1 LRKILGASIGSCV
14 HVAGIMNFLNIA
26 RSLGFETKF
35 SGQAIDIAGLKVQI
49 EKYDPEII
57 AVSYRLSPESAAGLF
72 SDLNDFIVKVFKQ
85 KTFILGTTKPVADV
99 LMKTGTI
106 RVFDRVF
113 TGGEPADDVENYLTG
128 KKLQLSGI
136 KIPPQTLTER
146 ISFKKPWP
154 LLRHHFGRPS
164 LEETIKGIKKISKSG
179 LIEIV
184 SIGPDQ
190 NAQEFFFK
198 PEKMNR
204 LQDGAGGVPVRSTQD
219 FRKLY
224 AASRC
229 GNYPLMRCYSGTN
242 EVLKFARVLLETIN
256 NAWCAVPLCW
266 YNEIDARSERKLED
280 SIKENQQVMKWHAQR
295 GIPVEVNESHQ
306 WSLRYATDAIAV
318 ATAYLAAYNAKKMGV
333 KTYVSQYMFNT
344 PPETS
349 FAMDLAKM
357 LAKIELV
364 ESLHDDNFYSIRES
378 RTGLFSMPAN
388 LNKGKGQLGSSTL
401 LQMQIEP
408 SIVHVVAYCESSYAA
423 KPDDIIQSSEIVL
436 KAIENYLNG
445 CPDMK
450 ADSTVQ
456 GRKKVLIDDAMQI
469 IRKIKSIDI
478 KNQFEDPLTAPEI
491 IGAAV
496 RTGIM
501 DAPQLAGASG
511 ACGKLKTLFI
521 NGANMPVD
529 DCGGVITEEERLSSL
544 LITLC
549 APGKK
554 ILFL

>member
-26 RSLGFETKF
+26 QRCGFETKF
-35 SGQAIDIAGLKVQI
+35 SGSAVDIARLKGEI

-57 AVSYRLSPESAAGLF
+57 AVSYRLSPESAAELF
-72 SDLNDFIVKVFKQ
+72 NDLNNFIIKNFKH
-85 KTFILGTTKPVADV
+85 KAFILGTTKSVAAA
-99 LMKTGTI
+99 LEKAGI
-106 RVFDRVF
+106 LKIFDRVY
-113 TGGEPADDVENYLTG
+113 TGGEPAQDVEDYLTG
-128 KKLQLSGI
+128 NLMGKKLKLSGS
-136 KIPPQTLTER
+136 KTPPQTLTER

-154 LLRHHFGRPS
+154 ILRDHFGRPT
-164 LEETIKGIKKISKSG
+164 LEETIKGIKKIAKSG
-179 LIEIV
+179 LIDVI

-190 NAQEFFFK
+190 NAQEYFFRPGK
-198 PEKMNR
+198 INH
-204 LQDGAGGVPVRSTQD
+204 LQDGAGGVPVRSAED
-219 FRKLY
+219 FKKLY

-242 EVLKFARVLLETIN
+242 DILKFAEMLVKTIN

-266 YNEIDARSERKLED
+266 YNEIDARSERKLEVA
-280 SIKENQQVMKWHAQR
+280 IKENQQVMKWHAQK

-344 PPETS
+344 PCETS
-349 FAMDLAKM
+349 FKMDLAKM
-357 LAKIELV
+357 LAKIELI
-364 ESLHDDNFYSIRES
+364 ESLHDDDFYSIRES

-388 LNKGKGQLGSSTL
+388 FNKGKGQLGSSTL
-401 LQMQIEP
+401 LQMQVEP

-436 KAIENYLNG
+436 KAIENSLNG

-450 ADSTVQ
+450 ADRAVKD
-456 GRKKVLIDDAMQI
+456 RKKALMDDAMLI
-469 IRKIKSIDI
+469 IKKIKSIDV
-478 KNQFEDPLTAPEI
+478 KNQFEDPLTEPRI

-496 RTGIM
+496 RLGIL
-501 DAPQLAGASG
+501 DAPQLTGTGG
-511 ACGKLKTLFI
+511 ACGKLKTAFI

-529 DCGGVITEEERLSSL
+529 DCGRAVTEEERLSHL
-544 LITLC
+544 
-549 APGKK
+549 
-554 ILFL
+554 

>member
-1 LRKILGASIGSCV
+1 LRKILGAAIGSCV
-14 HVAGIMNFLNIA
+14 HVAGIMSFLGIA
-26 RSLGFETKF
+26 GSCGFETKF
-35 SGQAIDIAGLKVQI
+35 CGQAFDIAGLKGEI

-72 SDLNDFIVKVFKQ
+72 NDLHANIVKVFKE
-85 KTFILGTTKPVADV
+85 KTFILGTTKPVAEV
-99 LMKTGTI
+99 LMAAGILKA
-106 RVFDRVF
+106 FDRIF
-113 TGGEPADDVENYLTG
+113 TGGEPPEDVENYLTG

-136 KIPPQTLTER
+136 MIPPQTLTDR
-146 ISFKKPWP
+146 ISFKKPRP

-164 LEETIKGIKKISKSG
+164 LEETVKGIKKIAKSG
-179 LIEIV
+179 LIDVV
-184 SIGPDQ
+184 SIGPD
-190 NAQEFFFK
+190 FFK

-204 LQDGAGGVPVRSTQD
+204 LQDGAGGVPVRSAQD
-219 FRKLY
+219 LRKLY
-224 AASRC
+224 AASQC

-242 EVLKFARVLLETIN
+242 DILKFAGVLLETIN

-266 YNEIDARSERKLED
+266 YNEIDARSERKLEAA
-280 SIKENQQVMKWHAQR
+280 IKENQQVMKWHAQK

-333 KTYVSQYMFNT
+333 NTYVSQYMFNT
-344 PPETS
+344 PRETS
-349 FAMDLAKM
+349 FTMDLAKM
-357 LAKIELV
+357 LAKIELI
-364 ESLHDDNFYSIRES
+364 ESLHDDNFYSIREA

-450 ADSTVQ
+450 ADSLVRDRQ
-456 GRKKVLIDDAMQI
+456 KVLIDDAMQI
-469 IRKIKSIDI
+469 IRKIKSLDTGRR
-478 KNQFEDPLTAPEI
+478 FEDPLTAPEI

-496 RTGIM
+496 RTGIL
-501 DAPQLAGASG
+501 DAPQLEGANG
-511 ACGKLKTLFI
+511 ACGRLKTMFI

-529 DCGGVITEEERLSSL
+529 DCGGTITEKERLRSL
-544 LITLC
+544 
-549 APGKK
+549 
-554 ILFL
+554 

>member
-1 LRKILGASIGSCV
+1 MRKILGAAVGSCV
-14 HVAGIMNFLNIA
+14 HVAGIMSFLNIA
-26 RSLGFETKF
+26 RSCGFETKF
-35 SGQAIDIAGLKVQI
+35 FGQAIDIAELKNQI
-49 EKYDPEII
+49 EKYDPEIV
-57 AVSYRLSPESAAGLF
+57 ALSYRLSPESALGLF
-72 SDLNDFIVKVFKQ
+72 NGFNDSVVKVFRE
-85 KTFILGTTKPVADV
+85 KTFILGTTKPVADI
-99 LMKTGTI
+99 LSEAGILKL
-106 RVFDRVF
+106 FDRVF
-113 TGGEPADDVENYLTG
+113 TGGEPQEDVENYLTG

-136 KIPPQTLTER
+136 KIPPQTLTKR

-154 LLRHHFGRPS
+154 LLRHHFGRPT

-179 LIEIV
+179 LIDVV

-204 LQDGAGGVPVRSTQD
+204 LQDGAGGVPVRGPED

-242 EVLKFARVLLETIN
+242 DILKFAGILLETIN

-266 YNEIDARSERKLED
+266 YSEIDARSERKLED
-280 SIKENQQVMKWHAQR
+280 AVRENQLVMKWHGQE

-306 WSLRYATDAIAV
+306 WSLRYTTDAIAV
-318 ATAYLAAYNAKKMGV
+318 AAAYLAAYNAKKMGV
-333 KTYVSQYMFNT
+333 RTYVSQYMFNT
-344 PPETS
+344 PRETS
-349 FAMDLAKM
+349 FTMDLAKM
-357 LAKIELV
+357 LAKIELI

-423 KPDDIIQSSEIVL
+423 KPDDITQSSEIVI

-450 ADSTVQ
+450 ADSNVRD
-456 GRKKVLIDDAMQI
+456 RKKALINDAMLI
-469 IRKIKSIDI
+469 IGKIKSLD
-478 KNQFEDPLTAPEI
+478 KGCRFEDPLTEPEI

-496 RTGIM
+496 RCGIL

-511 ACGKLKTLFI
+511 ACGKLKTMFV
-521 NGANMPVD
+521 NGANVPVD
-529 DCGGVITEEERLSSL
+529 DCGNTLTEYERLRSL
-544 LITLC
+544 
-549 APGKK
+549 
-554 ILFL
+554 

>member
-1 LRKILGASIGSCV
+1 MS
-14 HVAGIMNFLNIA
+14 FLNIA
-26 RSLGFETKF
+26 RSCGFETKF
-35 SGQAIDIAGLKVQI
+35 FGQAIDIAELKNQI
-49 EKYDPEII
+49 EKYDPEIV
-57 AVSYRLSPESAAGLF
+57 ALSYRLSPESALGLF
-72 SDLNDFIVKVFKQ
+72 NGFNDSVVKVFRE
-85 KTFILGTTKPVADV
+85 KTFILGTTKPVADI
-99 LMKTGTI
+99 LSEAGILKI
-106 RVFDRVF
+106 FDRVF
-113 TGGEPADDVENYLTG
+113 TGGEPQEDIENYLTG

-136 KIPPQTLTER
+136 KIPPQTLTKR

-154 LLRHHFGRPS
+154 LLRHHFGRPT

-179 LIEIV
+179 LIDVV

-204 LQDGAGGVPVRSTQD
+204 LQDGAGGVPVRGPED
-219 FRKLY
+219 FRKIY

-242 EVLKFARVLLETIN
+242 DILKFAGILLETIN

-266 YNEIDARSERKLED
+266 YSKIDARSERKLED
-280 SIKENQQVMKWHAQR
+280 AVRENQLVMKWHGQE

-306 WSLRYATDAIAV
+306 WSLRYTTDAIAV
-318 ATAYLAAYNAKKMGV
+318 AAAYLAAYNAKKMGV
-333 KTYVSQYMFNT
+333 RTYVSQYMFNT
-344 PPETS
+344 PRETS
-349 FAMDLAKM
+349 FTMDLAKM
-357 LAKIELV
+357 LAKIELI
-364 ESLHDDNFYSIRES
+364 ESLHDDNFYSIREV

-423 KPDDIIQSSEIVL
+423 KPDDITQSSEIVI

-450 ADSTVQ
+450 ADSNVRD
-456 GRKKVLIDDAMQI
+456 RKKALINDAMLI
-469 IRKIKSIDI
+469 IGKIKSLD
-478 KNQFEDPLTAPEI
+478 KGCRFEDPLTEPEI

-496 RTGIM
+496 RRGIL

-511 ACGKLKTLFI
+511 ACGKLKTMFV
-521 NGANMPVD
+521 NGANVPVD
-529 DCGGVITEEERLSSL
+529 DCGNTLTEYERLRSL
-544 LITLC
+544 
-549 APGKK
+549 
-554 ILFL
+554 